1 MSGASWTGGGAAGAA
16 EGKEAAAARMTVGAV
31 AAGEELATAVGRAG
45 AGCGGKAAV
54 EATIF
59 GEAVGPH
66 GRGAC

>member
-16 EGKEAAAARMTVGAV
+16 EGKEAA
-31 AAGEELATAVGRAG
+31 GEELATAVGRAG
-45 AGCGGKAAV
+45 TGCGGKAAV

-59 GEAVGPH
+59 GEAVGSH